1 MKKSYAK
8 SFLIAIFTLFV
19 SISCDQQFDT
29 PSRLTT
35 NNLLKDKDFLS
46 FMSSVEEA
54 RQKILFRQKDLVIFK
69 VTNGVSKPDFDGS
82 LKNAS
87 ASLEKIRLWA
97 QTKELAIE
105 NKNLIVQELGFKNSV
120 EYDQIEQNIQKSRE
134 TVVAKYPE
142 LLTLPKEERKEL
154 FLKVVEQ
161 WGKLPT
167 AKTAFREN
175 VICTDCFMNNGFVAW
190 IDNVDKILY

>member
-29 PSRLTT
+29 PSRLTA

-54 RQKILFRQKDLVIFK
+54 RQKILFRQKDLVIFN

-87 ASLEKIRLWA
+87 TSLEKIRQWGK
-97 QTKELAIE
+97 TKELAIE
-105 NKNLIVQELGFKNSV
+105 NKNLIVQ
-120 EYDQIEQNIQKSRE
+120 
-134 TVVAKYPE
+134 
-142 LLTLPKEERKEL
+142 
-154 FLKVVEQ
+154 
-161 WGKLPT
+161 
-167 AKTAFREN
+167 
-175 VICTDCFMNNGFVAW
+175 
-190 IDNVDKILY
+190 